1 MTGSAQAP
9 LWREVNAGIFGQT
22 VAAAAERL
30 GILELAVDKDYWVC
44 QALRAIEAHAPGET
58 IFKGGTSLQKMRLI
72 DRFSEDLDLLV
83 PNDYGGPRPTKRALN
98 RMCEVAAE
106 ALPGCESVCVRSG
119 GNPGSMHRAVY
130 LAAPLAGRRS
140 TSGIAD
146 PGRILLELGQ
156 SGGQHPSV
164 RRPVVSLLARALD
177 EAGVAITDFPDL
189 APFDV
194 RMLHP
199 GRTLI
204 EKLLRVNNFAAD
216 ELRREQPQ
224 GWSRIGRQFYDVWA
238 LLGSTEVRDL
248 LADRDRTAEIV
259 ADCTR
264 ISESFA
270 PDLPPP
276 VGGFAACPAFDP
288 NWPEQPRL
296 RAEHE
301 TAMRD
306 LYYGRTPGPTF
317 DDVVARIHRHREL
330 LDFTSE

>member
-1 MTGSAQAP
+1 MTDPAGAP
-9 LWREVNAGIFGQT
+9 SWREVNAGIFAQT

-44 QALRAIEAHAPGET
+44 QALRAIV
-58 IFKGGTSLQKMRLI
+58 I

-83 PNDYGGPRPTKRALN
+83 PNDYGGPRPTKRALTS
-98 RMCEVAAE
+98 MCEVAAS
-106 ALPGCESVCVRSG
+106 ALPGCEPECFRSG

-130 LAAPLAGRRS
+130 LAAPLAHRRS
-140 TSGIAD
+140 ASGIAD
-146 PGRILLELGQ
+146 PSRILLELGQ
-156 SGGQHPSV
+156 SGGRHPST

-177 EAGVAITDFPDL
+177 EAGVAIADFPDL
-189 APFDV
+189 APFEV

-216 ELRREQPQ
+216 AQRRLQPQ
-224 GWSRIGRQFYDVWA
+224 GWPRIGRQFYDVWA
-238 LLGSTEVRDL
+238 LLGSAEVLDL
-248 LADRDRTAEIV
+248 LADREQTAEII

-288 NWPEQPRL
+288 DWPELTRL

-306 LYYGRTPGPTF
+306 LYYGRAPGPTF
-317 DDVVARIHRHREL
+317 DDVISRVHDHRKL